1 MSERVTFE
9 AQPIASGEETM
20 HRDAEQTINSVRMVV
35 LHRLRDV
42 EDLLDQLQNC
52 GVSGAR
58 MIIRGPSTFAV
69 VY

>member
-9 AQPIASGEETM
+9 VPPMASGQETM
-20 HRDAEQTINSVRMVV
+20 PTDAVQTINAVRMVV

-42 EDLLDQLQNC
+42 EDFLDCLENC

-58 MIIRGPSTFAV
+58 MIVQSPSTFAV